1 MIYVGTA
8 SKLLFPALRIGW
20 LVAPAPL
27 APLFQNAKA
36 LADTGTPSL
45 EQLALADFIAEG
57 HLERH
62 ARRARTRTA
71 ALRAVLLDAV
81 ASELGERAR
90 GARRERGPARACSSC
105 PKLDA
110 RRTARLREEC
120 RRRGVGVYSAAPFY
134 ARPPSRVELLLGYA
148 ALDEK
153 RIREG
158 IRRLRRALDA
168 L

>member
-81 ASELGERAR
+81 ASELGDRAR
-90 GARRERGPARACSSC
+90 VRGASAGLHVLLEL

-110 RRTARLREEC
+110 RRTGRLREEC

>member
-1 MIYVGTA
+1 M
-8 SKLLFPALRIGW
+8 
-20 LVAPAPL
+20 
-27 APLFQNAKA
+27 
-36 LADTGTPSL
+36 
-45 EQLALADFIAEG
+45 
-57 HLERH
+57 
-62 ARRARTRTA
+62 
-71 ALRAVLLDAV
+71 LLDAV

-90 GARRERGPARACSSC
+90 VRGASAGLHVLLEL

-158 IRRLRRALDA
+158 IKRLRRALDA